1 MNTFVKIWRCVRI
14 LCHAK
19 HLRKCNRFHRLFEG
33 GFGSINVAATKL
45 LMHNSPNYFRTESP
59 YINRADCYDNFA
71 IIHVAQCAPD
81 EYQNATLKFNFY
93 FAFVTESSL
102 TEKERKGKK
111 KWARKEIKIQSIKF
125 SFCWINIERKKT
137 LRDRSGMK
145 SQEKSRRC
153 LSEMIF
159 IYFWLK

>member
-1 MNTFVKIWRCVRI
+1 
-14 LCHAK
+14 
-19 HLRKCNRFHRLFEG
+19 
-33 GFGSINVAATKL
+33 
-45 LMHNSPNYFRTESP
+45 MHNSPNYFRTESP

-125 SFCWINIERKKT
+125 SFC
-137 LRDRSGMK
+137 
-145 SQEKSRRC
+145 
-153 LSEMIF
+153 
-159 IYFWLK
+159 